1 MLKRIKNLL
10 QDKALYFAILFTI
23 TIAILSLSKMPKEGI
38 SVPSSDK
45 LSHLIAYFFLM
56 LAWLYSIIKQQNF
69 KSKVKYVVFGCFI
82 YGIIIEV
89 LQSAITSY
97 RTASYLDILANSMG
111 ILLAILT
118 FYIFEK
124 KNLSI

>member
-1 MLKRIKNLL
+1 MLKHIINLL
-10 QDKALYFAILFTI
+10 QDKALYIAILFTV
-23 TIAILSLSKMPKEGI
+23 TIAILSFIKMPKEGI
-38 SVPSSDK
+38 AVPSSDK

-56 LAWLYSIIKQQNF
+56 LAWLYAIMKQPNF
-69 KSKVKYVVFGCFI
+69 RSRVKYVVLGCFI

-97 RTASYLDILANSMG
+97 RTASYLDILANSTG